1 MSDEMKIPPTPRA
14 FWVEKINRAIEMMPE
29 LAERVCAETRRK
41 GETKME
47 TQFLARW
54 HAGCANIKDG
64 PFRYVSVAVSKLTQT
79 ATVTFIREP
88 VAWRLHLCLRL
99 ERTSANIRKSA
110 TKFSL
115 SFCSMVCSTI
125 GAKNRF
131 LTATPRVARNER
143 LGKNLLHPEY

>member
-29 LAERVCAETRRK
+29 LGRKSLRGKRAEK

-88 VAWRLHLCLRL
+88 GRVETAFV
-99 ERTSANIRKSA
+99 SK
-110 TKFSL
+110 
-115 SFCSMVCSTI
+115 I
-125 GAKNRF
+125 GADEREYTQIGNEILAVVLQHGLLDNRSEKSVF
-131 LTATPRVARNER
+131 DGDAAS
-143 LGKNLLHPEY
+143 GSK